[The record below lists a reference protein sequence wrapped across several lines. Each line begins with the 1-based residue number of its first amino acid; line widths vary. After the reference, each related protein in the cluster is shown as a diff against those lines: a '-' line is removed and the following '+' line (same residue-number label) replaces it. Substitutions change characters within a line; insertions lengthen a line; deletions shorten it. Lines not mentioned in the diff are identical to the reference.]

1 MIIMLIILQRLPA
14 ILIKI
19 KLQNIDIDT
28 GYRQPKQ
35 LQDMNAGQETRD

>member
-35 LQDMNAGQETRD
+35 LQDTEARQKSP